1 MPMQPVTKMVPD
13 PDNPGQETPG
23 TVMRIV
29 EAEEPFSHAR
39 LEDGTFITAR
49 LAFTEIVRLNDRIDE
64 QGNPKYQV
72 THTGSLAIY
81 HPDVRR
87 NGGRDHA

>member
-1 MPMQPVTKMVPD
+1 MPSPPVTKMVQD
-13 PDNPGQETPG
+13 PDNPEQETPG

-29 EAEEPFSHAR
+29 EVEEPFSHAR

-49 LAFTEIVRLNDRIDE
+49 LAFTEIVRLNDRVDE
-64 QGNPKYQV
+64 KGNPRYQV

-81 HPDVRR
+81 HPDTGR
-87 NGGRDHA
+87 NGGHHHA

>member
-1 MPMQPVTKMVPD
+1 MPIPPITKMVPD

-29 EAEEPFSHAR
+29 EVEEPFSHAR

-49 LAFTEIVRLNDRIDE
+49 LAFTEIVRLNDRVDE
-64 QGNPKYQV
+64 KGKPRYQV
-72 THTGSLAIY
+72 TQTGSLAIY
-81 HPDVRR
+81 HPDTDR
-87 NGGRDHA
+87 NGGHHHA